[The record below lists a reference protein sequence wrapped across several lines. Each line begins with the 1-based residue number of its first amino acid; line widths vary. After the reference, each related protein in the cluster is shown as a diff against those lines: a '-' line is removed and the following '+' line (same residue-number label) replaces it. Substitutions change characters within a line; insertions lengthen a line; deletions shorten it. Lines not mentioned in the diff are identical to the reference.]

1 MGIVYEED
9 QKVFGLHT
17 KHTTY
22 LCGLTEDGQY
32 FGHIYYGKRMTDLSA
47 SYLLRTEEPPF
58 TPETNVREKA
68 SFIGGFPQEY
78 PTAGLGDYRET
89 ALAVRTEAGIG
100 DVSSITKNMR
110 FFMARNRWQVFLQ
123 HSDLKKNVRP

>member
-32 FGHIYYGKRMTDLSA
+32 LGHIYYGKRMTDLSA
-47 SYLLRTEEPPF
+47 SYLLRT
-58 TPETNVREKA
+58 
-68 SFIGGFPQEY
+68 
-78 PTAGLGDYRET
+78 D
-89 ALAVRTEAGIG
+89 
-100 DVSSITKNMR
+100 
-110 FFMARNRWQVFLQ
+110 
-123 HSDLKKNVRP
+123 